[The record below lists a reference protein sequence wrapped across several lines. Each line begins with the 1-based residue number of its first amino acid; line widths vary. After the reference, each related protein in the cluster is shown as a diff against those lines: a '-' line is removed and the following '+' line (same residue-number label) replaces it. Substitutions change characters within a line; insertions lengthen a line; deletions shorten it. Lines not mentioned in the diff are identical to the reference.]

1 MPFREATALVVV
13 EREGIIDTR
22 IVTLRDD
29 GLTIELKIDK
39 AWGPN
44 LFVSVLALR
53 GRIRGARR
61 RKATALEA
69 PSTWCA
75 RRQSHASRR
84 RSKASRWQV
93 PKWRSR
99 PSMKAGWRCATLALP
114 PQDVVP
120 DAGAAK
126 QISGPVDLPSDAHSV
141 AREAAAEEQ
150 GAATATFRR
159 ARAKDRIK
167 LAQLVTPAV
176 PVRVLQSTLEH
187 LDGTFASAGCGTG
200 RGAA

>member
-1 MPFREATALVVV
+1 
-13 EREGIIDTR
+13 
-22 IVTLRDD
+22 
-29 GLTIELKIDK
+29 
-39 AWGPN
+39 
-44 LFVSVLALR
+44 
-53 GRIRGARR
+53 
-61 RKATALEA
+61 
-69 PSTWCA
+69 
-75 RRQSHASRR
+75 
-84 RSKASRWQV
+84 
-93 PKWRSR
+93 
-99 PSMKAGWRCATLALP
+99 MKAGWRCATLALP
-114 PQDVVP
+114 PQDVVL

-176 PVRVLQSTLEH
+176 PVRVLQSTLQH